1 MHGGALGAQLFA
13 ARLRESLGKLERRL
27 GGSRHQQLD
36 ALMQAALARQA
47 ASGDVDLHRAWI
59 TALVRE
65 YYDPM
70 YAYQRESRRDR
81 IVFEGDERAVLDYLR
96 GRATPGGS

>member
-1 MHGGALGAQLFA
+1 MQTALV
-13 ARLRESLGKLERRL
+13 
-27 GGSRHQQLD
+27 
-36 ALMQAALARQA
+36 RQT

-70 YAYQRESRRDR
+70 YVYQRDSRRER
-81 IVFEGDERAVLDYLR
+81 IVFEGDERAVLAYLR
-96 GRATPGGS
+96 ERSSPTEPTAA